1 MDVRSARG
9 VLVVALALVV
19 ASCSATPTTDSE
31 EARCAEAVQAAEHA
45 ESAADLAVK
54 QLEALVASGAVTVEG
69 ETTGPALIMAQLT
82 GTTGQE
88 ATDDWASKQE
98 RARSQLR
105 RMARLMDN
113 DPSCFSP
120 TDVAAAQELLDLL
133 G

>member
-31 EARCAEAVQAAEHA
+31 EARCAEAVQAVEHA

-54 QLEALVASGAVTVEG
+54 QLEALVASGAVGVEG
-69 ETTGPALIMAQLT
+69 ETTGPALFMARVTWAT
-82 GTTGQE
+82 GPE
-88 ATDDWASKQE
+88 AIDDWESKQE
-98 RARSQLR
+98 RVRSQLR
-105 RMARLMDN
+105 RMARLVVN

-120 TDVAAAQELLDLL
+120 TEVAAAQELLDLL